1 MGAALVV
8 LLIALGALAGG
19 VLIGRYYV
27 PDDRMLRRAARHGK
41 AYLRAL
47 SHHIARD
54 NDTVIAELRKVVDDN
69 VDDSEPYFALGA
81 LFRSKG
87 EHERAI
93 RVHQALA
100 VREAASGKLRLR
112 ALYELGLDFRAAGMP
127 RRAGKALEEVLVS
140 EPRHEGALRAL
151 CGLYEE
157 QGRFA
162 EAAAAWERLA
172 RLRDEAAPR
181 RHHHLL
187 VAAAQRAIADGDLD
201 SARRLLKDARGRGG
215 ETAHFLVAASE
226 LAAARKD
233 PRAARTRL
241 CQALT
246 AAPEL
251 VAYLAPALAA
261 ADRELADGAGK
272 PAVEDDGL
280 VADGPASPAGGVA
293 AGAAASL
300 GELATATGSP
310 YLALAAAL
318 AAERGAP
325 DDAVKAL
332 RAVAVDTPMYLPARV
347 AAARIALAGGE
358 AGPIVTELRALVGAL
373 AWADGNAWRCTG
385 CGHRA
390 AGFGW
395 RCPACRRWAAFAP
408 EVGRDRAEPAIARP
422 RERRAEPR
430 RPLLEAGAG
439 SATST
444 APAIATVIVSGA
456 SSGGGGGA
464 SSGVIDER
472 RGATLDGGDGAGG
485 GAAYDTL
492 EVGTLDTSVDRHA
505 LALPAPT
512 LAHGLS
518 RHELGRRAA
527 RPSVLGRVGGWF
539 SSRLRRRR

>member
-8 LLIALGALAGG
+8 LLIALGALAAG

-27 PDDRMLRRAARHGK
+27 PDDRLLRRAARHGK

-54 NDTVIAELRKVVDDN
+54 HDTVIAELRKVVDDN
-69 VDDSEPYFALGA
+69 VEDSEPYFALGA

-100 VREAASGKLRLR
+100 VREAGTGKLRLR

-127 RRAGKALEEVLVS
+127 RRAGKALEEVLVA

-172 RLRDEAAPR
+172 KLRDEATPR

-187 VAAAQRAIADGDLD
+187 CAAAQRAIADGELD
-201 SARRLLKDARGRGG
+201 SARRLLKDARGHGG
-215 ETAHFLVAASE
+215 DSPHFLVAASE

-261 ADRELADGAGK
+261 ADREVAERERPRANVASSGARAGEVA
-272 PAVEDDGL
+272 PVDAIVDSGASASAAGVIVDDDGL
-280 VADGPASPAGGVA
+280 GDATSPAVA
-293 AGAAASL
+293 AAAAASL
-300 GELATATGSP
+300 GELATTTGSP
-310 YLALAAAL
+310 HLALAAAL
-318 AAERGAP
+318 AAQAEHPA
-325 DDAVKAL
+325 DAAQAL
-332 RAVAVDTPMYLPARV
+332 RTVAADAPTYLPARV
-347 AAARIALAGGE
+347 AAARLALAGGDPT
-358 AGPIVTELRALVGAL
+358 AIVTELRTLVGAL
-373 AWADGNAWRCTG
+373 AWADGAAWRCTG
-385 CGHRA
+385 CGHRVVA
-390 AGFGW
+390 FAW
-395 RCPACRRWAAFAP
+395 RCPSCRRWSSFAP
-408 EVGRDRAEPAIARP
+408 EVGRDRVTTVVTAR
-422 RERRAEPR
+422 RERRSEPR
-430 RPLLEAGAG
+430 RPALDAG
-439 SATST
+439 SDGPSATAAAITLGTLAAATVTTGDRT
-444 APAIATVIVSGA
+444 APADSA
-456 SSGGGGGA
+456 
-464 SSGVIDER
+464 
-472 RGATLDGGDGAGG
+472 
-485 GAAYDTL
+485 
-492 EVGTLDTSVDRHA
+492 A
-505 LALPAPT
+505 LALPTPT
-512 LAHGLS
+512 LAHHLT
-518 RHELGRRAA
+518 RDELARRAV
-527 RPSVLGRVGGWF
+527 RPSVLGRVGGWL
-539 SSRLRRRR
+539 SDRLGRRR

>member
-280 VADGPASPAGGVA
+280 VAGGVA

-300 GELATATGSP
+300 GELAITTGSP

-318 AAERGAP
+318 AAERAAP

-358 AGPIVTELRALVGAL
+358 AGPIATELRALVGAL

-430 RPLLEAGAG
+430 RPLLEAAG
-439 SATST
+439 STTST

-464 SSGVIDER
+464 TSGVIDEAG
-472 RGATLDGGDGAGG
+472 GATHDGDGDG
-485 GAAYDTL
+485 GAAYDAL
-492 EVGTLDTSVDRHA
+492 EVGAQGTSADRHA